1 MKRVD
6 YDRQQ
11 YAVYARARAL
21 SPAQVA
27 EWTTAFARHAPVHRP
42 LAVLDLG
49 SGTGRFTPAL
59 ADAFGGPVYGVE
71 PAARMRAVA
80 EESAGHPAVTYLA
93 GRAERIPLPD
103 ASCDLVLL
111 YLVLHHVEDRPAAAT
126 EIARVLRPGGRL
138 LLRNPFG
145 GRLPELLWYRY
156 FPGARA
162 VEEQVFPTLDEAT
175 ATFAVAGLH
184 GVALDIIRHR
194 FADSLTEYAGRL
206 RLRGIST
213 FEHLSEAEIA
223 RGFAALDA
231 DVAAE
236 TQAQP
241 VVEDCDLLVLAK
253 SAQDIARA

>member
-1 MKRVD
+1 MSDHLLDHLAELECRLAGLDTVPDTWHGRAVTTDADFARFTEVD
-6 YDRQQ
+6 LDEATSRLTRLGACY
-11 YAVYARARAL
+11 RARL
-21 SPAQVA
+21 RDLDPA
-27 EWTTAFARHAPVHRP
+27 
-42 LAVLDLG
+42 
-49 SGTGRFTPAL
+49 
-59 ADAFGGPVYGVE
+59 
-71 PAARMRAVA
+71 
-80 EESAGHPAVTYLA
+80 
-93 GRAERIPLPD
+93 
-103 ASCDLVLL
+103 
-111 YLVLHHVEDRPAAAT
+111 
-126 EIARVLRPGGRL
+126 
-138 LLRNPFG
+138 
-145 GRLPELLWYRY
+145 
-156 FPGARA
+156 
-162 VEEQVFPTLDEAT
+162 TLDEAT

-184 GVALDIIRHR
+184 GVALDIVRHR

>member
-21 SPAQVA
+21 SPTAVAQWIA
-27 EWTTAFARHAPVHRP
+27 AFARHAPVHRP
-42 LAVLDLG
+42 LTVLDLG

-71 PAARMRAVA
+71 PAARMRAIA
-80 EESAGHPAVTYLA
+80 EESARHPAVTYLA

-111 YLVLHHVEDRPAAAT
+111 YLVLQHVEDRPAAAA
-126 EIARVLRPGGRL
+126 EMARILRPGGRL
-138 LLRNPFG
+138 LLRNPFAD
-145 GRLPELLWYRY
+145 RLPDLLWYRY
-156 FPGARA
+156 FPRARV
-162 VEEQVFPTLDEAT
+162 VEAEMFPTLGEAT
-175 ATFAVAGLH
+175 ATFAAAGLQQ
-184 GVALDIIRHR
+184 VALDVVPHR
-194 FADSLTEYAGRL
+194 FADSLAEYADRL
-206 RLRGIST
+206 RLRGYST
-213 FEHLSEAEIA
+213 FEHLTEEDIE
-223 RGFAALDA
+223 GGLAALDA
-231 DVAAE
+231 AVAAE
-236 TQAQP
+236 GEPQP